1 MAASAII
8 ALQNQAKKPNERYVK
23 ILQRSIK
30 NIGRIWEE
38 FYKCHY
44 NLPRPVTATDEDGN
58 EYTKTFTG
66 SEYANM
72 GFGLS
77 VDVGAGSI
85 FDESLQVGVVEKMY
99 DKGDIDKYKYVKYL
113 PQNAVKSEMR
123 QDFEKE
129 EEQMQQ
135 QQEMQGQ
142 QQIIDQALAE
152 LSPEQLQQLEADPQ
166 MMEEF
171 VNEIM
176 GGMGN
181 VQ

>member
-1 MAASAII
+1 
-8 ALQNQAKKPNERYVK
+8 
-23 ILQRSIK
+23 
-30 NIGRIWEE
+30 
-38 FYKCHY
+38 
-44 NLPRPVTATDEDGN
+44 
-58 EYTKTFTG
+58 
-66 SEYANM
+66 M

-135 QQEMQGQ
+135 QQQMQGQ
-142 QQIIDQALAE
+142 QAIIDQALAE
-152 LSPEQLQQLEADPQ
+152 LSPEQLAQLEANPQ

-176 GGMGN
+176 GGAGN
-181 VQ
+181 EM